1 MKEEASDRPMALA
14 IEEEQL
20 TAWAH
25 ACLRINHLN
34 TLLQREMPNGS
45 MERASDLS
53 ERARAA
59 AWTMF
64 NEMIAAGASKPANYC
79 EPGTGPQPVQNS

>member
-1 MKEEASDRPMALA
+1 MPLV
-14 IEEEQL
+14 IGEEQL

-34 TLLQREMPNGS
+34 TLLQREIPGGS

-53 ERARAA
+53 ERARVA
-59 AWTMF
+59 AWTLF
-64 NEMIAAGASKPANYC
+64 NEMVAAGASKPDGYC
-79 EPGTGPQPVQNS
+79 EPGTGPQPVQDS